1 MPQAEWTALRK
12 EVSSWGKIWSSK
24 RCQMSGIVYHSKSY
38 KRVTARN
45 NFTVRFSGRKE
56 SQYGSALNY
65 VKVQSATRHFV
76 AMQIVTASWNVASLL

>member
-1 MPQAEWTALRK
+1 M
-12 EVSSWGKIWSSK
+12 
-24 RCQMSGIVYHSKSY
+24 
-38 KRVTARN
+38 TARN